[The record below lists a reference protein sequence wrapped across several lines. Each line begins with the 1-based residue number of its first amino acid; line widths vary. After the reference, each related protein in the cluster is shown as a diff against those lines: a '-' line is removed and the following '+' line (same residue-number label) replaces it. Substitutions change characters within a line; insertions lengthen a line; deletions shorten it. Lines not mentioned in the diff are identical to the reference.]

1 MMVRLFVFWII
12 ISFGRGTVFAQATNT
27 SVLYEISGGGLTHKS
42 YVFGT
47 IHLRD
52 KRVFEQVNNKKDSL
66 WFCFKHCDIIAGELK
81 FDKKE
86 IKEALMDKVMMPDG
100 ITLQSLLSPESYEK
114 VKAYA
119 TETLG
124 WKAIVIDRIK
134 PLFSISLFTEA
145 MEKADYKYP
154 LDVYLQEQGEK
165 KHKEIAGI
173 ETIDEQM
180 QALSAMSLKDQAK
193 ELEDFVNNPTD
204 SRAELEKMIQ
214 LYQERK
220 LLDLY
225 DVITTSGMSDSVETA
240 LLTDRNKLMAF
251 RIETMMLRKP
261 VFAAIGSAHLPG
273 EKGVLELLRRKG
285 YKVRA
290 VDSGKL

>member
-1 MMVRLFVFWII
+1 MIVRLLALCFIFFLVRNQ
-12 ISFGRGTVFAQATNT
+12 SFGQAENT
-27 SVLYEISGGGLTHKS
+27 SVLYEISGGGLIHTS

-52 KRVFEQVNNKKDSL
+52 KRVFEQVHNKKDSL
-66 WFCFKHCDIIAGELK
+66 WYCFKHCDIIAGELK

-86 IKEALMDKVMMPDG
+86 IKEAAMDKVMMPDG
-100 ITLQSLLSPESYEK
+100 VTLQSLLTPEEYEK

-119 TETLG
+119 KETLG
-124 WKAIVIDRIK
+124 WKAILIDRIK

-165 KHKEIAGI
+165 KKKEIAGI

-180 QALSAMSLKDQAK
+180 QALASMSLKDQAK
-193 ELEDFVNNPTD
+193 ELMEFVNHPMD
-204 SRAELEKMIQ
+204 SQAELEKMIA
-214 LYQERK
+214 LYRERK

-225 DVITTSGMSDSVETA
+225 DLITASGMSDSVEAA
-240 LLTDRNKLMAF
+240 LLTDRNKLMAY
-251 RIETMMLRKP
+251 RIESMMLRKP

-273 EKGVLELLRRKG
+273 DKGVLELLRKKG

-290 VDSGKL
+290 IGK

>member
-1 MMVRLFVFWII
+1 MIVRLL
-12 ISFGRGTVFAQATNT
+12 SFCFLFIGRTLSFAQAENT
-27 SVLYEISGGGLTHKS
+27 SVLYEISGGGLTHSS

-66 WFCFKHCDIIAGELK
+66 WYCFKQCDIIAGELK

-86 IKEALMDKVMMPDG
+86 IKEAALDKVMLPEG
-100 ITLQSLLSPESYEK
+100 KSLQSLLSGDDYEK

-119 TETLG
+119 KETIG
-124 WKAIVIDRIK
+124 WKAILIDRIK
-134 PLFSISLFTEA
+134 PLFTISLFTEA

-165 KHKEIAGI
+165 KKKEIAGI
-173 ETIDEQM
+173 ETIEEQM
-180 QALSAMSLKDQAK
+180 QALSSISLKDQAK
-193 ELEDFVNNPTD
+193 ELVDFVNNPTD
-204 SRAELEKMIQ
+204 SRAEFEKMIT
-214 LYQERK
+214 LYRERK

-225 DVITTSGMSDSVETA
+225 ALIISSGMSDSLETA
-240 LLTDRNKLMAF
+240 LLTDRNVLMAD

-273 EKGVLELLRRKG
+273 DKGVLELLSKKG

>member
-1 MMVRLFVFWII
+1 MIARLFVFWIL
-12 ISFGRGTVFAQATNT
+12 FAFCGTPVSGQAANT
-27 SVLYEISGGGLTHKS
+27 SVLYEISGGGLSHKS

-66 WFCFKHCDIIAGELK
+66 WYCFKHCDIIAGELK

-86 IKEALMDKVMMPDG
+86 IKEAAMDKVMMPDG
-100 ITLQSLLSPESYEK
+100 VTLQSLLSPESYEK

-119 TETLG
+119 KETLG
-124 WKAIVIDRIK
+124 WKAILIDRIK

-165 KHKEIAGI
+165 KKKEIAGI

-204 SRAELEKMIQ
+204 SRAEFEKMIA

-225 DVITTSGMSDSVETA
+225 EFITTSGMSDSVETA

-273 EKGVLELLRRKG
+273 DKGVLELLRKKG

-290 VDSGKL
+290 VGQ

>member
-1 MMVRLFVFWII
+1 MIVRLLSLCFLF
-12 ISFGRGTVFAQATNT
+12 FGRSLSFAQAENT
-27 SVLYEISGGGLTHKS
+27 SVLYEISGGGLKHTS

-66 WFCFKHCDIIAGELK
+66 WYCFKRCEIIAGELK

-86 IKEALMDKVMMPDG
+86 IQETVMDKVMLPDG
-100 ITLQSLLSPESYEK
+100 ISLKSLLSPGDYEK

-119 TETLG
+119 KETLG
-124 WKAIVIDRIK
+124 WKAILIDRIK
-134 PLFSISLFTEA
+134 PLFTISLFTEA

-165 KHKEIAGI
+165 KKKEIAGI
-173 ETIDEQM
+173 ETIEEQM
-180 QALSAMSLKDQAK
+180 QALSTISLKDQAE
-193 ELEDFVNNPTD
+193 ELVEFVNNPTD
-204 SRAELEKMIQ
+204 SRAEFEKMIT
-214 LYQERK
+214 LYRERK

-225 DVITTSGMSDSVETA
+225 ALLISSGMSDSLETV
-240 LLTDRNKLMAF
+240 LLTDRNVLMAN
-251 RIETMMLRKP
+251 RIETMMLGKP

-273 EKGVLELLRRKG
+273 DKGVLELLRKKG

-290 VDSGKL
+290 VDSSK

>member
-1 MMVRLFVFWII
+1 MILRLFVLWMLC
-12 ISFGRGTVFAQATNT
+12 SFYGEIVLAQATNT
-27 SVLYEISGGGLTHKS
+27 AVLYEISGGGLSYKS

-66 WFCFKHCDIIAGELK
+66 WYCFRHSDIIAGELK

-86 IKEALMDKVMMPDG
+86 IKEAALDKVMMPDG
-100 ITLQSLLSPESYEK
+100 VTLQSLLSPESYEK

-119 TETLG
+119 KETLG
-124 WKAIVIDRIK
+124 WKAILIDRIK

-165 KHKEIAGI
+165 KKKEIAGI

-193 ELEDFVNNPTD
+193 ELEEFVNNPTD
-204 SRAELEKMIQ
+204 SREEFENMIG

-225 DVITTSGMSDSVETA
+225 ALITSSGMSDSVETA

-261 VFAAIGSAHLPG
+261 TFAAVGAAHLPG
-273 EKGVLELLRRKG
+273 EKGVLELLRKKG
-285 YKVRA
+285 YKIRA
-290 VDSGKL
+290 VGR

>member
-1 MMVRLFVFWII
+1 MMIRLLILCGILFL
-12 ISFGRGTVFAQATNT
+12 GRMLSFAQAENT
-27 SVLYEISGGGLTHKS
+27 SVLYEISGGGLAHHS

-52 KRVFEQVNNKKDSL
+52 KRVFEQVHDKKDSL
-66 WFCFKHCDIIAGELK
+66 WYCFKHCDIIAGELK

-86 IKEALMDKVMMPDG
+86 IKEAAMDKVMMPEG
-100 ITLQSLLSPESYEK
+100 VSLASLMSPGDYEK

-119 TETLG
+119 KETLG
-124 WKAIVIDRIK
+124 WKAILVDRIK
-134 PLFSISLFTEA
+134 PLFTISLFTEA

-165 KHKEIAGI
+165 KKKEIAGI

-180 QALSAMSLKDQAK
+180 QALSAMSLTDQAK
-193 ELEDFVNNPTD
+193 DLVDFVNDPTD
-204 SRAELEKMIQ
+204 SRAEFEKMIG
-214 LYQERK
+214 LYRERK

-225 DVITTSGMSDSVETA
+225 EVITISGMSDSVEAA
-240 LLTDRNKLMAF
+240 LLTDRNKLMAY

-261 VFAAIGSAHLPG
+261 VFAAIGAAHLPG
-273 EKGVLELLRRKG
+273 DKGVLELLRKKG
-285 YKVRA
+285 YKIRA
-290 VDSGKL
+290 VGK

>member
-1 MMVRLFVFWII
+1 MILRLFVFCMLF
-12 ISFGRGTVFAQATNT
+12 SFCGKTGFSQATNT
-27 SVLYEISGGGLTHKS
+27 SVLYEISGGGLVHKS

-52 KRVFEQVNNKKDSL
+52 KRVFQQVNNKKDSL
-66 WFCFKHCDIIAGELK
+66 WFCFKHCEIIAGELK

-86 IKEALMDKVMMPDG
+86 IKEAAMDKVMMPDG
-100 ITLQSLLSPESYEK
+100 VTLQSLLSPESYEK

-119 TETLG
+119 KETLG
-124 WKAIVIDRIK
+124 WKAILIDRIK

-145 MEKADYKYP
+145 MENADYKYP

-165 KHKEIAGI
+165 KKKEIAGI

-193 ELEDFVNNPTD
+193 ELEDFVNHPTD
-204 SRAELEKMIQ
+204 SRAEFEQMIN
-214 LYQERK
+214 LYKERK

-225 DVITTSGMSDSVETA
+225 ELITTSGMSDSVEAA

-251 RIETMMLRKP
+251 RIETMLLRKP
-261 VFAAIGSAHLPG
+261 TFAAIGSAHLPG
-273 EKGVLELLRRKG
+273 DKGVLELLRKKG

-290 VDSGKL
+290 VGK

>member
-1 MMVRLFVFWII
+1 MIFRLVVFFMIL
-12 ISFGRGTVFAQATNT
+12 SFTRVSLFAQATNT
-27 SVLYEISGGGLTHKS
+27 ALLYEISGGGLTHTS

-66 WFCFKHCDIIAGELK
+66 WYCFKHCDIIAGELR

-86 IKEALMDKVMMPDG
+86 FKEAAVDKVLLPEG
-100 ITLQSLLSPESYEK
+100 TTLQSLLSAEEYEK

-119 TETLG
+119 KETLG
-124 WKAIVIDRIK
+124 WKALLIDRLK

-145 MEKADYKYP
+145 MEKSDYKYP
-154 LDVYLQEQGEK
+154 LDVYLQEQGQK
-165 KHKEIAGI
+165 KKKEIAGI
-173 ETIDEQM
+173 ETIDEQL
-180 QALSAMSLKDQAK
+180 QALAAMSLKDQAQ
-193 ELEDFVNNPTD
+193 ELLHFINNPTD
-204 SRAELEKMIQ
+204 SRQELEQMIR

-225 DVITTSGMSDSVETA
+225 DVITTSGMSDSIETA

-251 RIETMMLRKP
+251 RIESMMLRKP

-273 EKGVLELLRRKG
+273 DQGVLELLRKKG

-290 VDSGKL
+290 VGK

>member
-1 MMVRLFVFWII
+1 MIIRLLSLCCILFL
-12 ISFGRGTVFAQATNT
+12 GRTLSFAQAENT
-27 SVLYEISGGGLTHKS
+27 SVLYEISGGGLAHHS

-66 WFCFKHCDIIAGELK
+66 WYCFKHCDIIAGELK

-86 IKEALMDKVMMPDG
+86 IKEAAMDKVMLPDG
-100 ITLQSLLSPESYEK
+100 VTLASLMSPSDYEK

-119 TETLG
+119 KETLG
-124 WKAIVIDRIK
+124 WKAILVDRIK
-134 PLFSISLFTEA
+134 PLFTISLFTEA

-165 KHKEIAGI
+165 KKKEIAGI

-180 QALSAMSLKDQAK
+180 QALSAMSLKEQAK
-193 ELEDFVNNPTD
+193 DLVDFVTDPTD
-204 SRAELEKMIQ
+204 SRAEFEKMIG
-214 LYQERK
+214 LYRDRK

-225 DVITTSGMSDSVETA
+225 EVITASGMSDSVEAA
-240 LLTDRNKLMAF
+240 LLNDRNKLMAY

-273 EKGVLELLRRKG
+273 DKGVLELLRRKG
-285 YKVRA
+285 YKIRA
-290 VDSGKL
+290 VDSGK

>member
-1 MMVRLFVFWII
+1 MMFRLVTLLLVLFLSRIF
-12 ISFGRGTVFAQATNT
+12 SFAQAINT
-27 SVLYEISGGGLTHKS
+27 SVLYEISGGGLSHKS

-52 KRVFEQVNNKKDSL
+52 KRVFEQVYNKKDSL
-66 WFCFKHCDIIAGELK
+66 WYCFKHCDIIAGELK

-86 IKEALMDKVMMPDG
+86 IKEAAMDKVMLPEG

-119 TETLG
+119 KETLG
-124 WKAIVIDRIK
+124 WKAILIDRIK

-165 KHKEIAGI
+165 KKKEIVGI

-180 QALSAMSLKDQAK
+180 QALSAMSLRDQAK

-204 SRAELEKMIQ
+204 SHAELEKMIQ

-225 DVITTSGMSDSVETA
+225 ALIITSDMSDSVETA

-251 RIETMMLRKP
+251 RIEGMMLRKP
-261 VFAAIGSAHLPG
+261 VFAAVGSAHLPG
-273 EKGVLELLRRKG
+273 DKGVLELLRKKG
-285 YKVRA
+285 YEIRA
-290 VDSGKL
+290 VDSGK

>member
-1 MMVRLFVFWII
+1 MIVRLLALCSIFFLVRNQ
-12 ISFGRGTVFAQATNT
+12 SFGQAENT
-27 SVLYEISGGGLTHKS
+27 SVLYEISGGGLIHTS

-52 KRVFEQVNNKKDSL
+52 KRVFEQVHNKKDSL
-66 WFCFKHCDIIAGELK
+66 WYCFKHCDIIAGELK

-86 IKEALMDKVMMPDG
+86 IKEAAMDKVMMPDG
-100 ITLQSLLSPESYEK
+100 VTLQSLLTPEEYEK

-119 TETLG
+119 KETLG
-124 WKAIVIDRIK
+124 WKAILIDRIK

-165 KHKEIAGI
+165 KKKEIAGI

-180 QALSAMSLKDQAK
+180 QALASMSLKDQAK
-193 ELEDFVNNPTD
+193 ELMEFVNHPMD
-204 SRAELEKMIQ
+204 SQAELEKMIA
-214 LYQERK
+214 LYRERK

-225 DVITTSGMSDSVETA
+225 DLITASGMSDSVEAA
-240 LLTDRNKLMAF
+240 LLTDRNKLMAY
-251 RIETMMLRKP
+251 RIESMMLRKP

-273 EKGVLELLRRKG
+273 DKGVLELLRKKG

-290 VDSGKL
+290 IGK

>member
-1 MMVRLFVFWII
+1 MIVRLLTLFLILFL
-12 ISFGRGTVFAQATNT
+12 GRTLSFAQAENT
-27 SVLYEISGGGLTHKS
+27 SVLYEISGAGLTHKS

-52 KRVFEQVNNKKDSL
+52 KRVFEQVHNKKDSL
-66 WFCFKHCDIIAGELK
+66 WYCFKHCDIIAGELK

-86 IKEALMDKVMMPDG
+86 IKEAAMDKVMLPDG
-100 ITLQSLLSPESYEK
+100 VTLASLMTPDDYEK

-119 TETLG
+119 KETLG
-124 WKAIVIDRIK
+124 WKAILIDRIK

-145 MEKADYKYP
+145 MGKADYKYP

-165 KHKEIAGI
+165 KKKEIAGI

-193 ELEDFVNNPTD
+193 ELVDFINNPTD
-204 SRAELEKMIQ
+204 SRAEFEKMIE
-214 LYQERK
+214 LYRERK

-225 DVITTSGMSDSVETA
+225 LLITTSGMSDSVETA
-240 LLTDRNKLMAF
+240 LLTDRNKLMAY

-273 EKGVLELLRRKG
+273 DKGVLELLRRKG
-285 YKVRA
+285 YKIRA
-290 VDSGKL
+290 VGR

>member
-1 MMVRLFVFWII
+1 MIVRLLSLCFLFLGK
-12 ISFGRGTVFAQATNT
+12 SLSFAQAENT
-27 SVLYEISGGGLTHKS
+27 SVLYEISGGGLTHTS

-52 KRVFEQVNNKKDSL
+52 KRVFEQVHDKKDSL
-66 WFCFKHCDIIAGELK
+66 WHCFKRCDIIAGELK

-86 IKEALMDKVMMPDG
+86 IKEAAMDKVMLPDG
-100 ITLQSLLSPESYEK
+100 VSLQSLLSPGDYEK

-119 TETLG
+119 KETLG
-124 WKAIVIDRIK
+124 WKAILIDRIK
-134 PLFSISLFTEA
+134 PLFTVSLFTEA
-145 MEKADYKYP
+145 MENADYKYP

-165 KHKEIAGI
+165 KKKEIAGI

-180 QALSAMSLKDQAK
+180 QALSAMSLAEQAK
-193 ELEDFVNNPTD
+193 ELVEFVNHPVD
-204 SRAELEKMIQ
+204 SKAEMEKMIT
-214 LYQERK
+214 LYRERR

-225 DVITTSGMSDSVETA
+225 ELITTSGMSDSVEAA
-240 LLTDRNKLMAF
+240 LLTDRNKLMAY
-251 RIETMMLRKP
+251 RIESMMLRKP

-273 EKGVLELLRRKG
+273 DKGVLELLRKKG

-290 VDSGKL
+290 VGK

>member
-1 MMVRLFVFWII
+1 MIRLLLCLLVLKLCA
-12 ISFGRGTVFAQATNT
+12 STSVYSQAVNT
-27 SVLYEISGGGLTHKS
+27 SLLYEISGGALTHKS

-52 KRVFEQVNNKKDSL
+52 KRVFEQVNNKRDSL
-66 WFCFKHCDIIAGELK
+66 WYCFKHCDIIAGELK

-86 IKEALMDKVMMPDG
+86 IKEAAMDKVMMPDG
-100 ITLQSLLSPESYEK
+100 ITLQSLLSPESYDK
-114 VKAYA
+114 VKVYA
-119 TETLG
+119 KETLG
-124 WKAIVIDRIK
+124 WKAILIDRIK

-145 MEKADYKYP
+145 MENADYKYP
-154 LDVYLQEQGEK
+154 LDIYLQEQGEK
-165 KHKEIAGI
+165 KKKEIAGI

-180 QALSAMSLKDQAK
+180 QALSSMSLKDQAK

-204 SRAELEKMIQ
+204 SRAEFEKMID
-214 LYQERK
+214 LYKERK

-225 DVITTSGMSDSVETA
+225 ALIATSGMSDSIETA

-261 VFAAIGSAHLPG
+261 TFAAIGSAHLPG
-273 EKGVLELLRRKG
+273 DKGVLELLRSKG
-285 YKVRA
+285 YRIRA
-290 VDSGKL
+290 VGQ

>member
-1 MMVRLFVFWII
+1 M
-12 ISFGRGTVFAQATNT
+12 
-27 SVLYEISGGGLTHKS
+27 LYEISGGALTHKS

-52 KRVFEQVNNKKDSL
+52 KRAFEQVSDKKDSL
-66 WFCFKHCDIIAGELK
+66 WYCFKHCDIIAGELK

-86 IKEALMDKVMMPDG
+86 IKEAAMDKVMLPDG
-100 ITLQSLLSPESYEK
+100 ITLQSLLTPEEYEK

-119 TETLG
+119 KETLG
-124 WKAIVIDRIK
+124 WKAILVDRIK
-134 PLFSISLFTEA
+134 PLFTISLFTEA

-165 KHKEIAGI
+165 KKKEIAGI

-180 QALSAMSLKDQAK
+180 QALSAMSIQDQAK
-193 ELEDFVNNPTD
+193 ELVDFVTNPTG
-204 SRAELEKMIQ
+204 SQAEFEKMIE
-214 LYQERK
+214 LYRERK

-225 DVITTSGMSDSVETA
+225 EVITTAGMSDSVETA
-240 LLTDRNKLMAF
+240 LLTDRNKLMAY
-251 RIETMMLRKP
+251 RIEAMMLRKP

-273 EKGVLELLRRKG
+273 DKGVLELLRRKG
-285 YKVRA
+285 YRIRA
-290 VDSGKL
+290 VDSGK

>member
-1 MMVRLFVFWII
+1 MIFRVVVFSMIL
-12 ISFGRGTVFAQATNT
+12 SFTRVSLFAQATNT
-27 SVLYEISGGGLTHKS
+27 AVLYEISGGGLTHTS

-66 WFCFKHCDIIAGELK
+66 WYCFKHCDIIAGELK

-86 IKEALMDKVMMPDG
+86 FKEAAVDKVLLPEG
-100 ITLQSLLSPESYEK
+100 TTLQSLLSAEEYEK

-119 TETLG
+119 KETLG
-124 WKAIVIDRIK
+124 WKALLIDRLK

-145 MEKADYKYP
+145 MEKSDYNYP
-154 LDVYLQEQGEK
+154 LDVYLQEQGQK
-165 KHKEIAGI
+165 KKKEIAGI
-173 ETIDEQM
+173 ETIDEQL
-180 QALSAMSLKDQAK
+180 QALAAMSLRDQAQ
-193 ELEDFVNNPTD
+193 ELLNFVNNPTE
-204 SRAELEKMIQ
+204 SREELEQMIR
-214 LYQERK
+214 LYQARK

-225 DVITTSGMSDSVETA
+225 ALLTTSGMSDSVETA
-240 LLTDRNKLMAF
+240 LLTDRNKLMVF

-273 EKGVLELLRRKG
+273 DKGVLELLRKKG

-290 VDSGKL
+290 VGK

>member
-1 MMVRLFVFWII
+1 MIIRLLVLFWMFFLGRTF
-12 ISFGRGTVFAQATNT
+12 SFGQAENT
-27 SVLYEISGGGLTHKS
+27 SVLYEISGGALTHKS

-66 WFCFKHCDIIAGELK
+66 WHCFNRCDIIAGELK

-86 IKEALMDKVMMPDG
+86 LKEAVMDKVMMPDG
-100 ITLQSLLSPESYEK
+100 TTLQSLLTLEEYEK

-119 TETLG
+119 KETLG
-124 WKAIVIDRIK
+124 WKAILIDRIK

-165 KHKEIAGI
+165 KKKEITGI

-180 QALSAMSLKDQAK
+180 QSLSAMSLKDQAK
-193 ELEDFVNNPTD
+193 ELIDFVSHPTD
-204 SRAELEKMIQ
+204 SRAEFEQMIE
-214 LYQERK
+214 LYRERK

-225 DVITTSGMSDSVETA
+225 SLITTSGMSDSVEAA

-251 RIETMMLRKP
+251 RIETMMLSKS
-261 VFAAIGSAHLPG
+261 VFAAIGSAHLLG
-273 EKGVLELLRRKG
+273 DKGVLELLRKKG

-290 VDSGKL
+290 VGK